1 MDIKKIMIFLLLI
14 AVSFCLFAKGV
25 GLYLKI
31 TGGANFLN
39 GGDFKELIKNNE
51 IYYTS
56 RNNESAQTNI
66 YTSKHPFFLGV
77 TGEIGYHFRKIAI
90 GIETGYIERTFT
102 VHLEPAETYKGPYIQ
117 TFSSIPVLL
126 NFHYKIIDSSS
137 INAYITGGLG
147 IYLGKFISKY
157 NLEYLDYPDEYIN
170 FHLKSTGNSPGFH
183 VGATLE
189 YTISKH
195 LTLVLETRYRF
206 VNFKN
211 MSGKAST
218 ESSLYGFAYT
228 DEGDLYYI
236 VRKSNQ
242 SGMFYVGTDYNTSIF
257 VIKEAELNLNG
268 LALTIGCK
276 FRL

>member
-1 MDIKKIMIFLLLI
+1 MNIKKTIIFLLLI
-14 AVSFCLFAKGV
+14 AVSFCLYAKGI

-56 RNNESAQTNI
+56 RNNESTQTNI
-66 YTSKHPFFLGV
+66 YTSKHPFFPGFS
-77 TGEIGYHFRKIAI
+77 GEIGYHFGKIAV
-90 GIETGYIERTFT
+90 GIETGYIERNFT
-102 VHLEPAETYKGPYIQ
+102 VHMEPAETYSGSYIQ

-126 NFHYKIIDSSS
+126 NFHYKTIDSSS
-137 INAYITGGLG
+137 VNAYITGGLG

-157 NLEYLDYPDEYIN
+157 NLEYLDYPYNYIN

-195 LTLVLETRYRF
+195 LALVLETRYRF

-218 ESSLYGFAYT
+218 ESSGYGLEYT

-236 VRKSNQ
+236 VRKSDRG
-242 SGMFYVGTDYNTSIF
+242 GMFYVGTDYNTSLF
-257 VIKEAELNLNG
+257 DIKEAELNLNG
-268 LALTIGCK
+268 LALTIGFT

>member
-1 MDIKKIMIFLLLI
+1 MNIKKTIIFLLFI
-14 AVSFCLFAKGV
+14 AIYFCLFAKGS

-39 GGDFKELIKNNE
+39 SGDFKELIKNNE
-51 IYYTS
+51 IYYST
-56 RNNESAQTNI
+56 RNDESAQTNI
-66 YTSKHPFFLGV
+66 YTSKHPFFWGFV
-77 TGEIGYHFRKIAI
+77 GEMGYDFGKIAI

-102 VHLEPAETYKGPYIQ
+102 VHMEPAETYSGPYIQ

-126 NFHYKIIDSSS
+126 NFHYKMVNSAAM
-137 INAYITGGLG
+137 NAYVTGGLG

-157 NLEYLDYPDEYIN
+157 NLEYLDSPDEYIN

-183 VGATLE
+183 VGVTLD
-189 YTISKH
+189 YSIAKH
-195 LTLVLETRYRF
+195 LALVLETRYRL

-211 MSGKAST
+211 MSGKAT
-218 ESSLYGFAYT
+218 MESSLYGFGYT

-242 SGMFYVGTDYNTSIF
+242 AGQFYVGTDYDTSPYD
-257 VIKEAELNLNG
+257 IKEAELNLNG
-268 LALTIGCK
+268 LALAIGFK
-276 FRL
+276 VRL